1 MTEQWID
8 QALPALDPSPAFV
21 SDLRAALDEGWG
33 GRPAVVRSA
42 PDVRARASRRS
53 TWLVAAATIAL
64 VAGGVAALAR
74 RGGSSRSAGATIA
87 QPVPSDVLSA
97 HRWVTGQFGVERA
110 GLAWVEFDTAIK
122 QITFFDGCTLRHWP
136 FLLDGAHLKVPD
148 AAPTDTCFAELASTL
163 ASATLGT
170 ESAEGATTL
179 SLVPDDQNQLAF
191 TLDALDEQP
200 PGGGDELAGTW
211 TVNSADDTVI
221 EPAHGVVRLGADGS
235 VGVGYCNGL
244 GRWAAPNGELRLQVA
259 DPGHAVACSGANQRP
274 GLTSLL
280 DGAFFS
286 VRRRGDAGFYLSN
299 GDTVLALR
307 AAQFTPRDDVLDLA
321 DDTLYGFTVGAT
333 VGAERLVGVIAD
345 WRGAPTF
352 DTGWYAPPASEACAA
367 DVRWRVVQWGD
378 LAVGLAQNGS
388 GERVRAWSLGFDAI
402 AQATLYAATPALA
415 PGTPSGVSSRPPQ
428 SIGVGTPLSRLAGLK
443 SADINGAFAT
453 AELTLHDELGK
464 PTTDVDQA
472 IAGTWR
478 VGATTLDLRASA
490 GVLTYLASGP
500 ANECAVN

>member
-8 QALPALDPSPAFV
+8 QVLPALDPSPVFV
-21 SDLRAALDEGWG
+21 RDLRAALDEGWS

-42 PDVRARASRRS
+42 PDVRAKASRRS
-53 TWLVAAATIAL
+53 AWLVSAATIAL
-64 VAGGVAALAR
+64 VAGGVATLAR
-74 RGGSSRSAGATIA
+74 RGGSSPSGGATIA
-87 QPVPSDVLSA
+87 QAVPSDVLSA

-110 GLAWVEFDTAIK
+110 GLAWVEFDTALK
-122 QITFFDGCTLRHWP
+122 QITFFDGCTLRHWS
-136 FLLDGAHLKVPD
+136 FMLDGAHLRVPD
-148 AAPTDTCFAELASTL
+148 AASTDTCFAELASTM

-191 TLDALDEQP
+191 TLEALDEQP
-200 PGGGDELAGTW
+200 PAGGDELAGTW

-235 VGVGYCNGL
+235 VGVGYCDGL
-244 GRWAAPNGELRLQVA
+244 GSWAAPNGALHLEVA
-259 DPGHAVACSGANQRP
+259 DPDYAVACSGADQRP

-280 DGAFFS
+280 DGTFS
-286 VRRRGDAGFYLSN
+286 VRRHGDAGFYLSN

-307 AAQFTPRDDVLDLA
+307 AARFAPDDDVLDLA

-333 VGAERLVGVIAD
+333 VSAERLIGVIAG
-345 WRGAPTF
+345 WRGTPTF

-388 GERVRAWSLGFDAI
+388 GERVRAWSLGSDAT
-402 AQATLYAATPALA
+402 AEAALYAASPALA

-443 SADINGAFAT
+443 NADINGAFAT
-453 AELTLHDELGK
+453 AELTLHDGLGK
-464 PTTDVDQA
+464 VTTGVDQA
-472 IAGTWR
+472 VAGTWR
-478 VGATTLDLRASA
+478 VGATTLDLRASG
-490 GVLTYLASGP
+490 GVLTYLASRP
-500 ANECAVN
+500 ADNCAVN